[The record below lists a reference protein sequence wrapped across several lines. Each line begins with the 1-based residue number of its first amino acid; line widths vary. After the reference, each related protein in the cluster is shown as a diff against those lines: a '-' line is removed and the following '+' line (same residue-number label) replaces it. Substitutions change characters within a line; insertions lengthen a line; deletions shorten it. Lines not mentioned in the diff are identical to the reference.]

1 MPVIR
6 AEIGIKI
13 KVIEGIGCPKGKT
26 LIMIRR
32 RDHLATRKIA
42 ANKTEVL
49 ILLKSKNPLH

>member
-13 KVIEGIGCPKGKT
+13 KVVEEIDCPNERI
-26 LIMIRR
+26 LIIIRR

-42 ANKTEVL
+42 TNKTEVL

>member
-13 KVIEGIGCPKGKT
+13 KVVEEIDCPNEKI
-26 LIMIRR
+26 LIIIRR
-32 RDHLATRKIA
+32 RAHLATRKIA